1 MNTVLNPNDLDV
13 VWSKWMKR
21 TPKSI
26 DNFMDAIAESQDAH
40 TRSELARLV
49 REMIIKDPHYKSQME
64 VNEALQAVLKVLEGT
79 K

>member
-1 MNTVLNPNDLDV
+1 MNTVLSDEQIKMVCSYDNV
-13 VWSKWMKR
+13 KY
-21 TPKSI
+21 I
-26 DNFMDAIAESQDAH
+26 DDYERDIAKAQDSH